1 MNIEI
6 KEKQSIGMKGVYTFT
21 KAKLETPEHFALH
34 EKIKHYLKEGREAID
49 LIRKLN
55 SICETKVFVEEN
67 IIVTSG
73 RTMIA
78 NNLVATSP
86 TDVMRINYTAL
97 GDSQTAVANGD
108 TTLGNEVY
116 RKTTASY
123 TNSANV
129 AYVTA
134 FYTADE
140 DDDTYHEAGL
150 FCDATAAADN
160 GVLFSHVLLNQPTG
174 IVKSNTETLTIDYT
188 LTVN

>member
-1 MNIEI
+1 MNIKI
-6 KEKQSIGMKGVYTFT
+6 KKKQSIGLKGVYTFT
-21 KAKLETPEHFALH
+21 KAKLETKEQYALH

-97 GDSQTAVANGD
+97 GDSATAVANGD
-108 TTLGNEVY
+108 VALGNEVY

-123 TNSANV
+123 TNAANV

-150 FCDATAAADN
+150 FSNATGAADS

-174 IVKSNTETLTIDYT
+174 IIKSNTETLTLDYI

>member
-6 KEKQSIGMKGVYTFT
+6 KEKQSIGMKGVYKFT

-34 EKIKHYLKEGREAID
+34 EKIKRYLKEGREAID

-55 SICETKVFVEEN
+55 SICETKVFVEDN
-67 IIVTSG
+67 IIPTVG

-97 GDSQTAVANGD
+97 GDSATAVANGD

-123 TNSANV
+123 TNAANI

-150 FCDATAAADN
+150 FSDATAAADN

-174 IVKSNTETLTIDYT
+174 IVKSNTETLTLDYQIS
-188 LTVN
+188 VS

>member
-1 MNIEI
+1 MNIKI
-6 KEKQSIGMKGVYTFT
+6 KEKQSIGLKGVYTFT
-21 KAKLETPEHFALH
+21 KAKLKTSEQYALH
-34 EKIKHYLKEGREAID
+34 EKIKRYLKEGREAID

-67 IIVTSG
+67 IIPDVG
-73 RTMIA
+73 RGMIA

-97 GDSQTAVANGD
+97 GDSATAVANGD
-108 TTLGNEVY
+108 VALGNEVY

-123 TNSANV
+123 TNAANV

-150 FCDATAAADN
+150 FSNATGAADS

-174 IVKSNTETLTIDYT
+174 IIKSNTETLTLDYI

>member
-1 MNIEI
+1 MNIKI
-6 KEKQSIGMKGVYTFT
+6 KKKQSIGLKGVYTFT
-21 KAKLETPEHFALH
+21 KAKLETKEQYALH

-73 RTMIA
+73 KTMIA

-97 GDSQTAVANGD
+97 GDNATAVANGD

-123 TNSANV
+123 TNSANI

-140 DDDTYHEAGL
+140 IEDTLHEAGL
-150 FCDATAAADN
+150 FSDATGDADN

-174 IVKSNTETLTIDYT
+174 IVKSNTETLTLDYQIQID
-188 LTVN
+188 